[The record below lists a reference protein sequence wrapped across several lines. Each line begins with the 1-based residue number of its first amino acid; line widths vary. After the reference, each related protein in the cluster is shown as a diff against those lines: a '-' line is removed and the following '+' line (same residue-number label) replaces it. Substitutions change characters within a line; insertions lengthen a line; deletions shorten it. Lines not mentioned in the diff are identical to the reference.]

1 MIKNID
7 IGDPLRLRK
16 DEQNAALVKQLGG
29 LRPCVRMG
37 RESSDV
43 YDASEGLIQ
52 VNTAKAKEVRMILL
66 LRLTMKSQSN
76 MAKNWYV
83 QKSLG
88 KSWVS

>member
-7 IGDPLRLRK
+7 IGDPLGLRK
-16 DEQNAALVKQLGG
+16 DQQNAALVKQLGDA
-29 LRPCVRMG
+29 RVRMSRG
-37 RESSDV
+37 SSDA
-43 YDASEGLIQ
+43 YDAGEGLIQ
-52 VNTAKAKEVRMILL
+52 VNTAKAKKVRMILL

-83 QKSLG
+83 KKSLG